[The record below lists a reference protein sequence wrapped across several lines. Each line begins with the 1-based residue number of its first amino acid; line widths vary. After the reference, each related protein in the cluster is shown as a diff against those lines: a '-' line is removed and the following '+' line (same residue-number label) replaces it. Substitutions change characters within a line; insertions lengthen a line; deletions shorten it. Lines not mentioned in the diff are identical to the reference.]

1 MKRLKYVTLLF
12 AMLFVLFVPTMKVN
26 AATRPATPKN
36 VKLYDQAQSKMT
48 IMWNLDKTL
57 PNDYKYGKIKGWGY
71 EVIVLDIKGNK
82 IQFNNASKVKILSSD
97 TTKCVTEIN
106 NERYNTEQIIVKVR
120 SYYISKD
127 NKKVSSLCAS
137 KKIVPRAK
145 IYSTSVTGSKNN
157 KIKLNWKKVIGAKS
171 YTVFMSGNGGK
182 TFVEV
187 GTTSNLNLTTPALT
201 AGKTYVVYV
210 RVNGRNSNVFSTPI
224 EYKSGKVLNAYKIKI
239 SYR

>member
-36 VKLYDQAQSKMT
+36 VKLYDQAQSKIT
-48 IMWNLDKTL
+48 ITWDLDKTL
-57 PNDYKYGKIKGWGY
+57 PNDYKMGDNKGWGY
-71 EVIVLDIKGNK
+71 EAAIYDRNGNK
-82 IQFNNASKVKILSSD
+82 IQSINKKNISILASD
-97 TTKCVTEIN
+97 TSKCVFQAT
-106 NERYNTEQIIVKVR
+106 NERFNTEQITVKVR
-120 SYYISKD
+120 SFYI
-127 NKKVSSLCAS
+127 NKNNVKVTSICAV
-137 KKIVPRAK
+137 KKILPRAK

-182 TFVEV
+182 TFVEI